1 MSVRLLLSE
10 ARAEWLLLNGD
21 VRQKRDGRRISP
33 SHKFP
38 PSRIC
43 RRREGARGRGEISLT
58 QRSSLLGSPKKV
70 NWGTRR
76 KEEAGQQAKPVM
88 IHAL

>member
-1 MSVRLLLSE
+1 MRLLPSE
-10 ARAEWLLLNGD
+10 TRAEWLLLNGD
-21 VRQKRDGRRISP
+21 VRHTTEGRRISP
-33 SHKFP
+33 SLTNFP
-38 PSRIC
+38 HRASVDEGKE
-43 RRREGARGRGEISLT
+43 RERGRGEISLT